1 MFRDFANHTDD
12 AVAFNDFA
20 FLTYLFYT
28 GSNFHLFL
36 PISYSSA
43 GQIIRGKFQL
53 HLVARKNSYMMNSHF
68 AGYVSQNYFTARY
81 FNFEH
86 CVGQCFQNFT
96 FNFDF
101 IAHTTPSADKSRT
114 NAIRAFPFTEARSIL
129 FKSSENLTAVSGNG
143 YRVFKMGRIFAVHC
157 NHRPAIIQLPDFISS
172 RSQHG
177 FYCEYHSRL

>member
-1 MFRDFANHTDD
+1 MFVFRDFANHTDY

-68 AGYVSQNYFTARY
+68 AGYVSQNYFAARD
-81 FNFEH
+81 FDFEH
-86 CVGQCFQNFT
+86 RIGQRFQNFT

-114 NAIRAFPFTEARSIL
+114 NAIRAFPFGSAKR
-129 FKSSENLTAVSGNG
+129 F
-143 YRVFKMGRIFAVHC
+143 
-157 NHRPAIIQLPDFISS
+157 IQK
-172 RSQHG
+172 Q
-177 FYCEYHSRL
+177 